1 MRLRTPNFPGNPKCR
16 PCACPLCIR
25 SFGTAQCELRAPS
38 LKIGNPKVKPPERTG
53 ASQTASYKHW
63 PFFLQPVTP
72 APLFV
77 APSEPRRRRASLL
90 EHPQCGSRPLS
101 GPWIDRNLYDGVM
114 ICELFQL
121 WRVYLHSLRTRHGI
135 KTSTHQRAQHIGA
148 RASFVV
154 VDTARWAAAFHQT
167 SL

>member
-1 MRLRTPNFPGNPKCR
+1 MATRWLLGGILACPYNRRQLGVPRPQTPSGFAQKTTPVGVPRNYDNPDPGLPMRLRTPNFPGNPKCR

-77 APSEPRRRRASLL
+77 APSGPRRRRASLL

-101 GPWIDRNLYDGVM
+101 GPWIDRNLYDGM
-114 ICELFQL
+114 E
-121 WRVYLHSLRTRHGI
+121 
-135 KTSTHQRAQHIGA
+135 
-148 RASFVV
+148 
-154 VDTARWAAAFHQT
+154 
-167 SL
+167 